1 MNKKSLIILLI
12 ILIAIV
18 SVLIW
23 WPKEEA
29 PGIEGD
35 LPENGQSEEPGD
47 NLPTAIVKPYFVLVV
62 EGQEEFLPVDRE
74 VAVDQDNPQQ
84 ALEAL
89 LDGPSVE
96 EAMIGLTTSINRGT
110 ILQSLS
116 IEDGVAYAD
125 FNQRL
130 QEEIAGS
137 AMVNAIR
144 QQIELTL
151 LRFEEIDQV
160 VISIDGETE
169 EILQP

>member
-1 MNKKSLIILLI
+1 MNKTSLIILLI
-12 ILIAIV
+12 ILVAIV
-18 SVLIW
+18 GILIW

-29 PGIEGD
+29 PVIDGD
-35 LPENGQSEEPGD
+35 LPENNQPEEPGE
-47 NLPTAIVKPYFVLVV
+47 NLPMASVKIYFVLTV

-74 VAVDQDNPQQ
+74 VAVGQDYPQR

-89 LDGPSVE
+89 LDGPSVH
-96 EAMIGLTTSINRGT
+96 EAMIGLTTAINQGT
-110 ILQSLS
+110 RLQSLN
-116 IEDGVAYAD
+116 IENGVAYAD

-130 QEEIAGS
+130 QEGIAGS
-137 AMVNAIR
+137 AMVNSIR

-151 LRFEEIDQV
+151 LQFEEIDQV

>member
-18 SVLIW
+18 SILVW

-29 PGIEGD
+29 PVVGGD
-35 LPENGQSEEPGD
+35 RPENGQAEEPGE
-47 NLPTAIVKPYFVLVV
+47 NLPTAIVKPYFILVV
-62 EGQEEFLPVDRE
+62 DGQEEFLPVERE
-74 VAVDQDNPQQ
+74 VAIGQNNPQK
-84 ALEAL
+84 ALEVL

-96 EAMIGLTTSINRGT
+96 EAMIGLTTAINRGT
-110 ILQSLS
+110 VLQSFNV
-116 IEDGVAYAD
+116 ENGVAYAD

-130 QEEIAGS
+130 QEGIAGS

-151 LRFEEIDQV
+151 LQFEEISQV